1 MTVEWFDLAPYG
13 LEDYTLKSNGET
25 VKQPTV
31 LHLMIRM
38 LETYYLD
45 VDETLQ
51 NGTDAMTVSGNFAHL
66 YFQKFWGN
74 GQNMTYF
81 LNHAFPVMQAG
92 IGASADYITL
102 ENGDLIEIAMYS
114 DSGFYTNPDARFPYF
129 GTAGRQCGGN
139 G

>member
-1 MTVEWFDLAPYG
+1 
-13 LEDYTLKSNGET
+13 
-25 VKQPTV
+25 
-31 LHLMIRM
+31 MIRM

-102 ENGDLIEIAMYS
+102 ENLSLIHIYYFSRKETVQSMMAVRF
-114 DSGFYTNPDARFPYF
+114 FYKTKR
-129 GTAGRQCGGN
+129 RKL
-139 G
+139 